1 MKGGGFR
8 IVMAEVSYGS
18 IGQDKL
24 QYTMGEV
31 DMSARLQ
38 ARMQQLKD
46 STHQRSQSVCLSL
59 RLGAYKCQLS

>member
-31 DMSARLQ
+31 GMSASLQ
-38 ARMQQLKD
+38 HSYENLHKKEV
-46 STHQRSQSVCLSL
+46 S
-59 RLGAYKCQLS
+59 